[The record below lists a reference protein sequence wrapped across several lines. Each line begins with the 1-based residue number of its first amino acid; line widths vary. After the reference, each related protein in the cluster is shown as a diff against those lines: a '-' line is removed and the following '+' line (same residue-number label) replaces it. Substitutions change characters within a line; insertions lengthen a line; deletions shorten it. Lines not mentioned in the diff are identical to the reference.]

1 MFSESF
7 YFYKNKFSTL
17 INYLIKDYRIGIIF
31 KGEITIT
38 KRFQIWKDIV
48 YAQDGKLKEHGI
60 KFSFAGN
67 QKDDP
72 TKLHVVKQFPNWGS
86 TRLSKRVC
94 EEKL

>member
-7 YFYKNKFSTL
+7 YFYKNKFSSL
-17 INYLIKDYRIGIIF
+17 INYLIKDYRIGIIV

-38 KRFQIWKDIV
+38 KGFQIWKDIV

-72 TKLHVVKQFPNWGS
+72 TKLHIVKQFPN
-86 TRLSKRVC
+86 
-94 EEKL
+94 